1 MLLESWWYTIM
12 MYCYL
17 LQDLMWER
25 PKSSEYNLLMV
36 SSMTWSSY
44 VGVPSSLMV
53 MLSYVLY
60 SRGLFGLIGT
70 LGGLGFVDRTP
81 CWLCVMWPLMVSA
94 DSRKYLDVL
103 A

>member
-1 MLLESWWYTIM
+1 MVHDHDVLLPAARLDVGASKIIGVQLSDGIVDDMEFICRDTIVDGGAFV
-12 MYCYL
+12 CTIF
-17 LQDLMWER
+17 W
-25 PKSSEYNLLMV
+25 
-36 SSMTWSSY
+36 
-44 VGVPSSLMV
+44 
-53 MLSYVLY
+53 
-60 SRGLFGLIGT
+60 GLCGMIGK